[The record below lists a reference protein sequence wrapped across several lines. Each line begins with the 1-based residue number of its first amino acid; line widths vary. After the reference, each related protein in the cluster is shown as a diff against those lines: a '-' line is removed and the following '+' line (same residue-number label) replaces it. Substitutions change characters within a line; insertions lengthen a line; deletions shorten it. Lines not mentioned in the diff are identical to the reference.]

1 VKSFLAILLIITQL
15 ALQVGIPIHKHFCD
29 MEGAFTSVLLKVDHD
44 CHTPHQELPPCCR
57 QEQSAACELGLT
69 EKDCC
74 SDELQVVKTNMDQ
87 LYASSDLHFSP
98 ICIWQKPGLAFSY
111 FTASEENE
119 QHHRIQ
125 MYRPPPLYWS
135 GKFIQS
141 LHQTW
146 QI

>member
-1 VKSFLAILLIITQL
+1 MKSFLAILLILTQL

-29 MEGAFTSVLLKVDHD
+29 MDGAFTSVLLKVDHD

-57 QEQSAACELGLT
+57 QEQSAACELVPT

-87 LYASSDLHFSP
+87 LYASSDLKFAP
-98 ICIWQKPGLAFSY
+98 IYIWQKPAIDFSS
-111 FTASEENE
+111 FFSFDEN
-119 QHHRIQ
+119 QQYYIGQ
-125 MYRPPPLYWS
+125 AYRPPPFATS
-135 GKFIQS
+135 GKQIQ
-141 LHQTW
+141 LKNQVW